1 MSLFAGAV
9 CLRPDQTLPGHVP
22 GLLAGSLSRHP
33 GDQPTLVIESG
44 GAVAHLDLGAL
55 GGQGVCRPA
64 GSPALSVLSGE
75 PLCSGTA
82 RARSRDA
89 DLQALHDDWRNG
101 CTDALRLSRGN
112 FCVAHV
118 DLAERRVRL
127 ASDKLAL
134 RAMYVARR
142 DGVLYFATS
151 MRVMLALV
159 PALEAEPDYVGQA
172 QIAALGGPLGAR
184 TAYAGIR
191 CLEAGIALDID
202 ADGTRE
208 WAYHRWDELPERARS
223 EEEITAELHAV
234 FRSAV
239 ALRLGDERSVAAH
252 LSGGLDSRCVVATL
266 RELGAQ
272 VHTLNFAPA
281 ESADL
286 VLGREAA
293 RSLGSHHFEAAS
305 GSTDFWLRMETGHRE
320 WLAAQSP
327 DDAPPRPSRVFT
339 GFAGETVLAPTNLD
353 AAIIAAMR
361 RGDVGAATRGYLKR
375 IGGELSRRLF
385 LRSRR
390 AEMTGAVPATI
401 ADELAR
407 RRCADPA
414 RRMHLFQLFNE
425 PRANLARHHEDLDLR
440 RFEFTT
446 PFCDS
451 SFVAAVLS
459 WRIDGLPRHHLYY
472 RWLQQFPAAVREV
485 PWQAYPW
492 SEPCPLPLPR
502 DLRNQWAEDWIHEN
516 ELREELSQLVAQT
529 RADLAS
535 ERFPAGLLDRDNLRL
550 ACLLT
555 KLGLHRYAY
564 LLRHAHV
571 FVRHA
576 AANSTPSARPSRIVT
591 CSSTPA

>member
-1 MSLFAGAV
+1 MSLFAGVV
-9 CLRPDQTLPGHVP
+9 CLRPEHALPEHLP
-22 GLLAGSLSRHP
+22 GLLAGCLSRYP
-33 GDQPTLVIESG
+33 GDRPLLLVEPG
-44 GAVAHLDLGAL
+44 AAVAHLDLGVL
-55 GGQGVCRPA
+55 GGQGVCREA
-64 GSPALSVLSGE
+64 GSPVLSVLSGE
-75 PLCSGTA
+75 PLCSGKA
-82 RARSRDA
+82 HARSRDA
-89 DLQALHDDWRNG
+89 DLQALHDDWRRG
-101 CTDALRLSRGN
+101 RTDALRLSRGN
-112 FCVAHV
+112 FCIAHV
-118 DLAERRVRL
+118 DMAERRVRL

-134 RAMYVARR
+134 RALYVAQR
-142 DGVLYFATS
+142 DGVLYFAAS

-159 PALEAEPDYVGQA
+159 PELEAEPDYVGQA

-184 TAYAGIR
+184 TAYASIR

-202 ADGTRE
+202 SAGTRE
-208 WAYHRWDELPERARS
+208 CRYHSWDELPERPRS
-223 EEEITAELHAV
+223 EEEFTAELHAV
-234 FRSAV
+234 FRSSV
-239 ALRLGDERSVAAH
+239 ALRLGDDRSVAAH

-266 RELGAQ
+266 RDFGAK
-272 VHTLNFAPA
+272 VHTLNFAPP

-293 RSLGSHHFEAAS
+293 RSLGSHHFESAS
-305 GSTDFWLRMETGHRE
+305 GSTDFWRRMETGHRE
-320 WLAAQSP
+320 WLAAQPP

-339 GFAGETVLAPTNLD
+339 GFAGETVLAPTNLN

-361 RGDVGAATRGYLKR
+361 RGDHHAAMRGYLKR

-390 AEMTGAVPATI
+390 AEMTAAVPSAI

-407 RRCADPA
+407 RRSADPA
-414 RRMHLFQLFNE
+414 RRMHLFQLLNE
-425 PRANLARHHEDLDLR
+425 PRANLARHHENLDTR

-446 PFCDS
+446 PFCDA
-451 SFVAAVLS
+451 SFVETVLS
-459 WRIDGLPRHHLYY
+459 WRIDDLPRHHLYY
-472 RWLQQFPAAVREV
+472 RWLRQFPAAVREV

-492 SEPCPLPLPR
+492 SEPCPLPMPR

-535 ERFPAGLLDRDNLRL
+535 EHFPAGLLDRDNLRL

-564 LLRHAHV
+564 FLRHAHV

-576 AANSTPSARPSRIVT
+576 ALNCAPGARPSR
-591 CSSTPA
+591 